1 MTPLY
6 EPRTAP
12 FRSMVSS
19 PDPASLGQGEWPK
32 AFNVRQRRGS
42 LRVRWGHQKKT
53 SAVPVAGAKYR
64 GHWSGKLGGTE
75 YAFFAFAVFS
85 GATFQHIRIYKLD
98 LSTFAWTEISNPT
111 ETPFGTVRLGVD
123 GEVTMAP
130 VRDTYSGKDV
140 LVISNGT
147 TEYPRVYDPSDA
159 TDYAMAIIK
168 PSEYPNNNRSA
179 ATYGITGQFL
189 RCHLNSTETAAM
201 TTASTDADF
210 AVSFTSDSLFSGKYY
225 IAFEAAAADVND
237 AASVIW
243 PSGQEID
250 ATNLSYLT
258 LLCRTTHVT
267 WDTALKFEIYDRN
280 QTTWRTIYDSA
291 DLELNRFVV
300 VSEPELST
308 SSKTTFLLQLP
319 LTPLT
324 ATERDSI
331 GGFRI
336 TVKDA
341 AVSTFS
347 FDLLMFLLTAATP
360 GNTQF
365 GQTYYNPHSFTE
377 SAGMILTKG
386 DAPKYSAL
394 GAPAL
399 KNRRIPEVT
408 GMFYT
413 YQVQTQNPTQGMADN
428 GFEQVRIYERRP
440 GEQDFTLSDFITTAA
455 YNDVSNTWAV
465 TGGAGLVTSTTLN
478 TLNYLNRGSARFDV
492 KMPSAFNT
500 SVPRGAIVFSLNERL
515 FVGRLN
521 GAASELW
528 ISEYQNPMRFSP
540 VLQFAG
546 GGQLDDLSPVKLSF
560 EGETVMGM
568 APLTGSVFGQSS
580 AVLFTDRSTVPINGR
595 TASSLIQ
602 RQRIGNHGCIHRG
615 TIAVNDNTVFFVDS
629 DLQLRVIESSSSTR
643 PISRDKIDDR
653 LKAGSWSYPAAYATD
668 SQYQVSFKGK
678 NLSGTADTL
687 NKESLV
693 LDVIDG
699 AYSFDRVGEG
709 DFAGHMLSVSATG
722 TVVYGVTEEGH
733 IYQLETEG
741 QEVDGST
748 AFQTYIESSEIHNAQ
763 WQDLLIDEIGLH
775 LRKNPANSLNL
786 SINCDLYRPAK
797 DDVVSGTFNFLS
809 SVTGSK
815 SGLRFAYKSANK
827 SVFLGTEGTSAQ
839 IRIYGNIPGGTYIR
853 SIVANIKGVAEG
865 HSGGRP

>member
-1 MTPLY
+1 MTALY
-6 EPRTAP
+6 DPQTAP
-12 FRSMVSS
+12 FRGVVSS
-19 PDPASLGQGEWPK
+19 SDPASLGKGQWARG
-32 AFNVRQRRGS
+32 FNVRQKRGS
-42 LRVRWGHQKKT
+42 LVVRWGHQKKT
-53 SAVPVAGAKYR
+53 SAVPVSGAKYR

-98 LSTFAWTEISNPT
+98 LSTFAWTEITNPT
-111 ETPFGTVRLGVD
+111 ETPFGTVRIGVD

-159 TDYAMAIIK
+159 TDYAVAIIK
-168 PSEYPNNNRSA
+168 PSEYPNNNRAA

-189 RCHLNSTETAAM
+189 KCHLNSTETAAM
-201 TTASTDADF
+201 TIASTDADF
-210 AVSFTSDSLFSGKYY
+210 AVSFTSDSLFSGKFY

-237 AASVIW
+237 QASVIW

-258 LLCRTTHVT
+258 LLCRTTNVI

-308 SSKTTFLLQLP
+308 ATKSTFLLQLP

-331 GGFRI
+331 GGLRI

-347 FDLLMFLLTAATP
+347 FDVLMFLLTAATP

-394 GAPAL
+394 GAPSL

-455 YNDVSNTWAV
+455 YNDAGNVWAV
-465 TGGAGLVTSTTLN
+465 NGGAGLVTSTTLN
-478 TLNYLNRGSARFDV
+478 TYNYLFRGSARFDI

-540 VLQFAG
+540 VLRFAG

-568 APLTGSVFGQSS
+568 APLTGAVFGQSS

-595 TASSLIQ
+595 TASTLIQ
-602 RQRIGNHGCIHRG
+602 RTRMGNHGCIHRG
-615 TIAVNDNTVFFVDS
+615 TIAVNDDVVFFIDN
-629 DLQLRVIESSSSTR
+629 DLQLRAIESSSSTR
-643 PISRDKIDDR
+643 PLTLNIVDDR
-653 LKAGSWSYPAAYATD
+653 LKAGLWSYPAAYATD
-668 SQYQVSFKGK
+668 SQYQVSYKGAD
-678 NLSGTADTL
+678 LAGTADSL

-693 LDVIDG
+693 LDLEDDG
-699 AYSFDRVGEG
+699 FSFDRLGEG
-709 DFAGHMLSVSATG
+709 DFAGHFLSVTAIG
-722 TVVYGVTEEGH
+722 TVVYGVTEDGH
-733 IYQLETEG
+733 VYQLEKVS
-741 QEVDGST
+741 QEIDGAT
-748 AFQTYIESSEIHNAQ
+748 AFQAYLESGEIHNAE
-763 WQDLLIDEIGLH
+763 WNDILVDNIGLH
-775 LRKNPANSLNL
+775 LGKNAAGTLNL
-786 SINCDLYRPAK
+786 TVNCDLYRPVQN
-797 DDVVSGTFNFLS
+797 DTITGSFNFAS
-809 SVTGSK
+809 SVTPNKG
-815 SGLRFAYKSANK
+815 GLRIAHRSNK
-827 SVFLGTEGTSAQ
+827 SVMLGSEGTSVQ
-839 IRIYGNIPGGTYIR
+839 LRIYGNIPGGTRIR
-853 SIVANIKGVAEG
+853 SIVANISEVSDG
-865 HSGGRP
+865 HSGSRP